1 MSDFTTLPNDKLSKL
16 KSLAKEVEDL
26 TWDYSTFK
34 KDADFYKLQS
44 KQNELLTLINQL

>member
-1 MSDFTTLPNDKLSKL
+1 MNSHVIPSETIAKL

-26 TWDYSTFK
+26 TWEYSTFK

-44 KQNELLTLINQL
+44 KQNELATLINQL

>member
-1 MSDFTTLPNDKLSKL
+1 MNSTVLTPDKVSKL

-26 TWDYSTFK
+26 TWEYSTFK

>member
-1 MSDFTTLPNDKLSKL
+1 MNSTVIPSEKLSKL

-26 TWDYSTFK
+26 TWEYSTFK
-34 KDADFYKLQS
+34 KDSDFYKLQS